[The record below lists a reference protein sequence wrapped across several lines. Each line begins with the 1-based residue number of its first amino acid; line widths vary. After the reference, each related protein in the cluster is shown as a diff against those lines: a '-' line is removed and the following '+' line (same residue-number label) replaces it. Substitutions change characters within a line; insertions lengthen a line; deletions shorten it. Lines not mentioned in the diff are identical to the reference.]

1 MCALTQIIKC
11 KLGEIKRVSYTY
23 TKKNSKKLIKI
34 KLGAHGGIVSIGHN
48 KKLIIIPK
56 YDIGLLTQFGYKLS
70 KAHNERVVALKK
82 ALKQYPWLK
91 ILQHINA
98 LRTLQKSN
106 EKMYLK
112 LDRDLKWLQKHNNKN

>member
-1 MCALTQIIKC
+1 MGVESFTQIIKC
-11 KLGEIKRVSYTY
+11 KLGEIKRVNYTY
-23 TKKNSKKLIKI
+23 TKKHSKKLIKI
-34 KLGAHGGIVSIGHN
+34 KPGAHEGKG

-70 KAHNERVVALKK
+70 KAHNERVVALRK
-82 ALKQYPWLK
+82 ALKQYPY
-91 ILQHINA
+91 INA

-106 EKMYLK
+106 EKMYVK

>member
-1 MCALTQIIKC
+1 MGVLTQIIKC
-11 KLGEIKRVSYTY
+11 KLGEIKRVNYTY
-23 TKKNSKKLIKI
+23 TKKHSKKLIKI
-34 KLGAHGGIVSIGHN
+34 KPGAYEGKG

-70 KAHNERVVALKK
+70 KAHNERVIALKK

-106 EKMYLK
+106 EKMYNK